1 MKVTLIDKLGTDLTV
16 VNAARVSFDKESCL
30 EVVGYDE
37 EVDPDSRSVTSTPIF
52 KLKKGD
58 EKLINFLAEHNHWS
72 PFAHAQLQF
81 RIKAPIFVARQL
93 GKHQVGLCL
102 SGDSEITFIK
112 KSSGV
117 SNGIFKRKL
126 SDIWKMWSGQI
137 KHQGGKKGKLNISN
151 SHIRVFNEDKNHFE
165 TSHIINVIDS
175 GIKEVWLVEDEYGK
189 TIKATED
196 HKFLTSEGWKKLK
209 DIKEGDF
216 IISSE
221 RGNTFSK
228 KQNFRTNSADVI
240 CRRKFR
246 QSLPE
251 KINCNVCGQKKMKQD
266 CQVDHILAI
275 HKGGEHNQNNLQIL
289 CVPCHRNKTHSEL
302 TELKNTTLLPKYT
315 KIVSKKFH
323 GKEQCFDLSV
333 DKIHNFIA
341 NGFVVHNCWNEVSRR
356 YVDSEPEFYFPEK
369 WRKKN
374 PDKKQGSMEDEF
386 VDFDFAE
393 NVTIKNASA
402 ICLELYKA
410 MLSQGVCAEQARMV
424 LPQNMYTEWY
434 WTGSLYA
441 FARVCGLR
449 LKKDTQA
456 ETRVIAQQID
466 ELIAKEFPVSWKALT
481 KNK

>member
-16 VNAARVSFDKESCL
+16 VNAARVSFDKESSW
-30 EVVGYDE
+30 EVTSYDE
-37 EVDPDSRSVTSTPIF
+37 KVDLDSRSIAYIPIT
-52 KLKKGD
+52 KLKSGD
-58 EKLINFLAEHNHWS
+58 EKLINFLAKHNHWS
-72 PFAHAQLQF
+72 PFAHAQVQL

-93 GKHQVGLCL
+93 GKHQVGL
-102 SGDSEITFIK
+102 
-112 KSSGV
+112 
-117 SNGIFKRKL
+117 
-126 SDIWKMWSGQI
+126 
-137 KHQGGKKGKLNISN
+137 
-151 SHIRVFNEDKNHFE
+151 
-165 TSHIINVIDS
+165 
-175 GIKEVWLVEDEYGK
+175 VW
-189 TIKATED
+189 
-196 HKFLTSEGWKKLK
+196 
-209 DIKEGDF
+209 
-216 IISSE
+216 
-221 RGNTFSK
+221 N
-228 KQNFRTNSADVI
+228 
-240 CRRKFR
+240 
-246 QSLPE
+246 
-251 KINCNVCGQKKMKQD
+251 KI
-266 CQVDHILAI
+266 
-275 HKGGEHNQNNLQIL
+275 
-289 CVPCHRNKTHSEL
+289 
-302 TELKNTTLLPKYT
+302 
-315 KIVSKKFH
+315 
-323 GKEQCFDLSV
+323 
-333 DKIHNFIA
+333 
-341 NGFVVHNCWNEVSRR
+341 SRR

-393 NVTIKNASA
+393 NITIKNASA

>member
-16 VNAARVSFDKESCL
+16 VNAARVSFDKESSW
-30 EVVGYDE
+30 EVTSYDE
-37 EVDPDSRSVTSTPIF
+37 KVDLESRSIAYIPIT

-72 PFAHAQLQF
+72 PFAHAQVQL

-93 GKHQVGLCL
+93 GKHQVGL
-102 SGDSEITFIK
+102 
-112 KSSGV
+112 V
-117 SNGIFKRKL
+117 
-126 SDIWKMWSGQI
+126 
-137 KHQGGKKGKLNISN
+137 
-151 SHIRVFNEDKNHFE
+151 
-165 TSHIINVIDS
+165 
-175 GIKEVWLVEDEYGK
+175 
-189 TIKATED
+189 
-196 HKFLTSEGWKKLK
+196 
-209 DIKEGDF
+209 
-216 IISSE
+216 
-221 RGNTFSK
+221 
-228 KQNFRTNSADVI
+228 
-240 CRRKFR
+240 
-246 QSLPE
+246 
-251 KINCNVCGQKKMKQD
+251 
-266 CQVDHILAI
+266 
-275 HKGGEHNQNNLQIL
+275 
-289 CVPCHRNKTHSEL
+289 
-302 TELKNTTLLPKYT
+302 
-315 KIVSKKFH
+315 
-323 GKEQCFDLSV
+323 
-333 DKIHNFIA
+333 
-341 NGFVVHNCWNEVSRR
+341 WNEISRR

-410 MLSQGVCAEQARMV
+410 MLSQGVCAEQARMI